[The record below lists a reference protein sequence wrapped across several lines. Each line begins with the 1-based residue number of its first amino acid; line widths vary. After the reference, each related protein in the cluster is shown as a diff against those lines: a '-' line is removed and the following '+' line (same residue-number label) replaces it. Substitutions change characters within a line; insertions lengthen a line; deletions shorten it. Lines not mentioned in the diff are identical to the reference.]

1 MMNRMLSRLA
11 VALCLL
17 APLCLAELRLA
28 TFRADATPAPGEPLI
43 WVKPAAQV
51 LDPLYAKGIVLDD
64 GRARYVL
71 CTLDWCGLGGAA
83 HQLFR
88 NRIARAAG
96 TDPSRVVVQTV
107 HQHTAPYVDGD
118 GYALLETLPAPPLRM
133 SDASLERLAGRI
145 AAAVA
150 DSVRRMQP
158 FDSVATS
165 SARVEQVAS
174 QRRMFRDGKIVTR
187 YSGAGKDPAM
197 AALPEGLIDPE
208 LRTVTL
214 ARGARPL
221 ARIHFYAT
229 HPQTFCCDGRVT
241 ADFAGAARESAE
253 PGVFTLYFTG
263 AAGNVTVG
271 KYNDGSD
278 AARTALAARLQAAMR
293 ASAAAARPAP
303 AGKLVWRTAQID
315 LPKKPAPELKGLTG
329 DAAVRAANAAA
340 FASRK
345 RPLDAASLAIGG
357 AAMLFLPGEPF
368 LEYQKYAQSLG
379 KFVAVAGY
387 GDIGPGY
394 LCTDRAHDEGG
405 YEPSASHA
413 APGTEARLKEA
424 IRKLLGREA
433 PDGGIE

>member
-1 MMNRMLSRLA
+1 MAALWLASVLSGA
-11 VALCLL
+11 N
-17 APLCLAELRLA
+17 LRLA
-28 TFRADATPAPGEPLI
+28 TFRADATPESGEPLI
-43 WVKPAAQV
+43 WVKPTAQV
-51 LDPLYAKGIVLDD
+51 LDPLLAKGIVLDD

-83 HQLFR
+83 HLLFR
-88 NRIARAAG
+88 TRIAAAG

-118 GYALLETLPAPPLRM
+118 GSALLENLPAPPLRL
-133 SDASLERLAGRI
+133 SIPSLERIAGRI

-150 DSVRRMQP
+150 DSAKDMQP
-158 FDSVATS
+158 FDRIGTS
-165 SARVEQVAS
+165 SARVERVAS
-174 QRRMFRDGKIVTR
+174 QRRMFAGGKLVTR
-187 YSGAGKDPAM
+187 FSGSGKDPAM
-197 AALPEGLIDPE
+197 AALPEGPIDPE

-214 ARGARPL
+214 ARGTRPL

-241 ADFAGAARESAE
+241 ADFAGSAREAAE
-253 PGVFTLYFTG
+253 PGIFALYFTG

-278 AARTALAARLQAAMR
+278 AARAALAGRLEAAMR
-293 ASAAAARPAP
+293 ASAAAARFAP
-303 AGKLVWRTAQID
+303 AGALVWRTVAID
-315 LPKKPAPELKGLTG
+315 LPKKPAPVLEGLTG
-329 DAAVRAANAAA
+329 EAACRAANAAA
-340 FASRK
+340 FAARK

-368 LEYQKYAQSLG
+368 LEYQEYAQTLG

-387 GDIGPGY
+387 GDISPGY

-413 APGTEARLKEA
+413 APGTEAILKQA
-424 IRKLLGREA
+424 IRKLLGRQA
-433 PDGGIE
+433 HDGDAL